1 MDYFDKATIDQI
13 IQSYEEYKVLANR
26 IMSEYCENER
36 DWSISC
42 LKVRFE
48 YLATNNE
55 EQWLFTALTQWYLL
69 PWTVLFGPLVA
80 LIAFGMTFVPLLS
93 PYALYNYENALDLDD
108 NNINW
113 WY

>member
-1 MDYFDKATIDQI
+1 MKQTNIYANDDEETEVTEEDMDYFDKATIDQI

-42 LKVRFE
+42 LNVRFE

-55 EQWLFTALTQWYLL
+55 EQWLFTALT
-69 PWTVLFGPLVA
+69 
-80 LIAFGMTFVPLLS
+80 
-93 PYALYNYENALDLDD
+93 
-108 NNINW
+108 
-113 WY
+113 